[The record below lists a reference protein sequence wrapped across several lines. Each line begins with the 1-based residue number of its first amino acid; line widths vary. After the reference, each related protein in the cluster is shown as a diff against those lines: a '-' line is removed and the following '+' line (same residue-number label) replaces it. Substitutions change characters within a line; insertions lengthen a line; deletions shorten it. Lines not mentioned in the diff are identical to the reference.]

1 MLTLPY
7 FQDVANAV
15 GAALGTVGG
24 SSDHIVN
31 LAEIKGE
38 LKAAP
43 GGELLEASEL
53 EKKARGIA
61 LERGREN
68 ARNEAINKKG

>member
-1 MLTLPY
+1 M
-7 FQDVANAV
+7 ANAV

-31 LAEIKGE
+31 LAEIKGV
-38 LKAAP
+38 LQAAP
-43 GGELLEASEL
+43 GGKELGSSEL

-68 ARNEAINKKG
+68 AKNEVIKKKGWD